1 MLVWRRGRLAD
12 GRVKW
17 YIGRGVWYGY
27 GASGRRIGE
36 GVVEKL
42 EGVGRGGP
50 EEEEMVLVERAPV
63 VKACKVD
70 RKVD

>member
-1 MLVWRRGRLAD
+1 MVWRRGRLAD

-17 YIGRGVWYGY
+17 YIGRDVLFGY
-27 GASGRRIGE
+27 GASGRWIGE
-36 GVVEKL
+36 RVVEKL
-42 EGVGRGGP
+42 EGAGRGGP
-50 EEEEMVLVERAPV
+50 EEGEMVLVERAPV

>member
-1 MLVWRRGRLAD
+1 M
-12 GRVKW
+12 
-17 YIGRGVWYGY
+17 
-27 GASGRRIGE
+27 
-36 GVVEKL
+36 EKI
-42 EGVGRGGP
+42 RGGRSRWP

>member
-1 MLVWRRGRLAD
+1 M
-12 GRVKW
+12 K
-17 YIGRGVWYGY
+17 
-27 GASGRRIGE
+27 
-36 GVVEKL
+36 KL
-42 EGVGRGGP
+42 ERAGQGGP

>member
-1 MLVWRRGRLAD
+1 MR
-12 GRVKW
+12 
-17 YIGRGVWYGY
+17 YGY
-27 GASGRRIGE
+27 GASGRWIGE

-42 EGVGRGGP
+42 GGAGRGGS
-50 EEEEMVLVERAPV
+50 EEGEMVLVERALV

>member
-1 MLVWRRGRLAD
+1 MKGYFGR
-12 GRVKW
+12 RVKF
-17 YIGRGVWYGY
+17 GY
-27 GASGRRIGE
+27 GASGRWIGE

-50 EEEEMVLVERAPV
+50 EEGEMVLVERAPV